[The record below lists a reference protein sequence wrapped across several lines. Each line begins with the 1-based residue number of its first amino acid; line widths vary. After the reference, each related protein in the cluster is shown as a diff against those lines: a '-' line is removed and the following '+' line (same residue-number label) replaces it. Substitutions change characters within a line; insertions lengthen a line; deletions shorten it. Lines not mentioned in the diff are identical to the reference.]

1 VTQQNAALVEEMAA
15 AASSLKSQAQ
25 ELVETVAVFKLGDK
39 AGHLALASQKA
50 VRTYQQSGV
59 AYKRLER
66 RVSAAPS
73 PERGNPSNYGINLDS
88 AIKAHAE
95 WRAVL
100 RSAANKSEHIDA
112 QTIGRDDCCELGKWL
127 HGAGNSKFG
136 GKPTFV
142 ALTSRHREF
151 HIEAGKVARAINQGA
166 GSQAEKMLIS
176 GTPFARASGE
186 VGRLIIQI
194 KKEISG
200 AAKLV
205 PRQTAARPV
214 PLKLTS
220 KTAVDVGQEG
230 DWESF

>member
-1 VTQQNAALVEEMAA
+1 
-15 AASSLKSQAQ
+15 
-25 ELVETVAVFKLGDK
+25 
-39 AGHLALASQKA
+39 
-50 VRTYQQSGV
+50 VRTYQQACV
-59 AYKRLER
+59 AYKGIER
-66 RVSAAPS
+66 RVMAAPPS
-73 PERGNPSNYGINLDS
+73 SRGNASNHGINLEN
-88 AIKAHAE
+88 AIKAHAD
-95 WRAVL
+95 WRTVL
-100 RSAANKSEHIDA
+100 RSAANKSEQIDA
-112 QTIGRDDCCELGKWL
+112 ETIGRDNCCELGKWL

-136 GKPTFV
+136 GRPNFV
-142 ALTSRHREF
+142 ALISGHREF
-151 HIEAGKVARAINQGA
+151 HMEAGKVARAINQGA
-166 GSQAEKMLIS
+166 GSQAEKMLSS

-205 PRQTAARPV
+205 PRQTAARQV